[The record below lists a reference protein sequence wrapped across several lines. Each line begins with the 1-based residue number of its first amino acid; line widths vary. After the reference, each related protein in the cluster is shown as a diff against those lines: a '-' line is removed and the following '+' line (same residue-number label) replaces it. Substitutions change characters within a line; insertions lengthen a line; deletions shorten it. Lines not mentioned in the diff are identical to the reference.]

1 MTDPDVDPPKGAR
14 PVGRRAGESGTRED
28 ILDAALTLFAERG
41 FDGASMRAIADA
53 AGVDPALIRHFFT
66 DKPSLFAA
74 AMAAHSEIPQRMA
87 EAVSGDPGQ
96 LGRRVAEAY
105 LTLWDDAELGPV
117 LQGLVRSAVT
127 SEHGGELVA
136 EALFS
141 QMSKVPEVAA
151 APPEA
156 TRGVALAG
164 AHLMGVALARN
175 VLGLSAFTGMSR
187 EELVEAVAPSIQRY
201 LSPLVERRASNDDG
215 PGA

>member
-1 MTDPDVDPPKGAR
+1 MTDTDQTGQQEAR
-14 PVGRRAGESGTRED
+14 PVGRRSGESGTKEA

-41 FDGASMRAIADA
+41 YDGASMRAIAEV
-53 AGVDPALIRHFFT
+53 AGVDPGLIRHFFT

-87 EAVSGDPGQ
+87 EAAAGDPEQ

-105 LTLWDDAELGPV
+105 LTLWDDPELGPV

-164 AHLMGVALARN
+164 AHLMGLALARN

-187 EELVEAVAPSIQRY
+187 DELVEAVAESIQRY
-201 LSPLVERRASNDDG
+201 LSPLVNGRQVSPR
-215 PGA
+215 